1 MAPTEI
7 KFFHFAGSTGLTSS
21 FGLGARFRDIAVKFQ
36 LSLGMNEIRPHN
48 SICPSV
54 LNPSCDVLE
63 STLVAAPILCK
74 YCSAPVQKQFANG
87 NQSVHF
93 VGALS
98 IVVDEWT
105 EFSYLS
111 ASFPCRN
118 AAHGFS
124 LIPVDSLKITMKEI
138 LQKALKKRK
147 GSQKG
152 SGNVVVVVKLLRFS
166 RNCVVEVSVSE

>member
-1 MAPTEI
+1 MSQCP
-7 KFFHFAGSTGLTSS
+7 K
-21 FGLGARFRDIAVKFQ
+21 ARWLLHQ
-36 LSLGMNEIRPHN
+36 
-48 SICPSV
+48 
-54 LNPSCDVLE
+54 
-63 STLVAAPILCK
+63 
-74 YCSAPVQKQFANG
+74 YCVNTVQKQFTNG

-105 EFSYLS
+105 VFSYLS

-152 SGNVVVVVKLLRFS
+152 SGNVVADVKLLRFS
-166 RNCVVEVSVSE
+166 RNCVVAVSV